1 MQRAIQRI
9 ADFLFTV
16 AVAVGA
22 AVGLGALFVWM
33 WAPPPTPENSSPP
46 PEAFLF
52 AWGALIGFA
61 VVVVARVVL
70 VPLWARRRRK
80 RGDYRGPGGI

>member
-1 MQRAIQRI
+1 MRSMQRGIQRI
-9 ADFLFTV
+9 ADGFLTA

-22 AVGLGALFVWM
+22 GVGLGALFVWM

-61 VVVVARVVL
+61 FVVVARVL
-70 VPLWARRRRK
+70 FVPPWSRRRR
-80 RGDYRGPGGI
+80 RRR

>member
-1 MQRAIQRI
+1 MTVAMQRVIQHI
-9 ADFLFTV
+9 ADFLLTV

-52 AWGALIGFA
+52 VWGALIGFA
-61 VVVVARVVL
+61 AVVVARVVF
-70 VPLWARRRRK
+70 VPLWWRHRRSTR
-80 RGDYRGPGGI
+80 

>member
-1 MQRAIQRI
+1 MQRAVQRI

-16 AVAVGA
+16 AFAVGA
-22 AVGLGALFVWM
+22 AVGLGALFVWI

-52 AWGALIGFA
+52 AWGALIGFT

-70 VPLWARRRRK
+70 VPLWLRHRRPPR
-80 RGDYRGPGGI
+80 